1 MSPGLARA
9 ALRWAVLIVV
19 VSAALLPFLKPG
31 TAEFVI
37 TVFTLGIG
45 LVFGGLVIVL
55 VRVLGR

>member
-1 MSPGLARA
+1 MTPGLARA

-19 VSAALLPFLKPG
+19 VSAGLLLFLKPG

-55 VRVLGR
+55 VRVMGR

>member
-1 MSPGLARA
+1 M
-9 ALRWAVLIVV
+9 LIVL
-19 VSAALLPFLKPG
+19 VSAGLLLVLRPG

-45 LVFGGLVIVL
+45 LAFGGLVIVL

>member
-1 MSPGLARA
+1 MTPGLARA

-19 VSAALLPFLKPG
+19 VSACLLLFLRPG

-55 VRVLGR
+55 VRVMGR

>member
-1 MSPGLARA
+1 MTPGLARA

-19 VSAALLPFLKPG
+19 VSAGLLLFLKPG
-31 TAEFVI
+31 TPEFVI

-55 VRVLGR
+55 VRVMGR

>member
-1 MSPGLARA
+1 MTPGLARA

-19 VSAALLPFLKPG
+19 VSAGLLLFLRPG

-55 VRVLGR
+55 VRVMGR

>member
-1 MSPGLARA
+1 MTPGLARA

-19 VSAALLPFLKPG
+19 VSAGLLLFLKPG
-31 TAEFVI
+31 TVEFVI

-55 VRVLGR
+55 VRVMGR